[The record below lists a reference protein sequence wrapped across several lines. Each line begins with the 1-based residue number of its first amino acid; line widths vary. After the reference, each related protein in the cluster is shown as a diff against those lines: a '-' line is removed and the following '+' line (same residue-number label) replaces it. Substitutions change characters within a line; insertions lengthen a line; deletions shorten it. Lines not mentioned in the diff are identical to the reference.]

1 MQRGYVI
8 TTQDLSK
15 VLCLNKNKSN
25 VLMTIVGSTNVL
37 NSAICLSDITE
48 AQNVLRRMKNS
59 EGTKTM
65 CKDAVITNVARLY
78 KNFY

>member
-8 TTQDLSK
+8 TTKDLLK
-15 VLCLNKNKSN
+15 VLCLNKDKTD
-25 VLMTIVGSTNVL
+25 VLMSVVGTTNVL
-37 NSAICLSDITE
+37 NSAICLSDMTE
-48 AQNVLRRMKNS
+48 AQNVLRRMKNNKDT
-59 EGTKTM
+59 ETL